1 MKPAGG
7 VRREIRHNMPLY
19 VGSLE
24 GADRAEPL
32 PRGWSLKVGRPLRGL
47 SRQSEKCDVDDPLGR
62 WSSAHQPRD
71 LGQPRAADVTAASND
86 AGHMFLSVT
95 AFRWARPISD
105 AQSLTQPE
113 GLVRIASRGPL
124 VVLAALGQPDF
135 VLRVVSFAAAA
146 ASARRGVR
154 S

>member
-24 GADRAEPL
+24 GAARAEPL

-62 WSSAHQPRD
+62 WSFLRINREIWDNRERRMSRLLQTM
-71 LGQPRAADVTAASND
+71 RATC
-86 AGHMFLSVT
+86 FY
-95 AFRWARPISD
+95 P
-105 AQSLTQPE
+105 
-113 GLVRIASRGPL
+113 
-124 VVLAALGQPDF
+124 
-135 VLRVVSFAAAA
+135 
-146 ASARRGVR
+146 
-154 S
+154 